1 MPAPHES
8 RAVSSAACPC
18 GGARYAECCEP
29 FISGARLPATCEQL
43 MRSRYT
49 AYTLGKESYLLQT
62 WHPSTRPAQLAL
74 HTQPPRWLGLNVVAT
89 QDGGADATHGVVE
102 FVARY
107 KIGGKA
113 HRLHEVSRF
122 VKEGGRWFY
131 VDGAMSQI

>member
-1 MPAPHES
+1 
-8 RAVSSAACPC
+8 
-18 GGARYAECCEP
+18 
-29 FISGARLPATCEQL
+29 

-74 HTQPPRWLGLNVVAT
+74 HAQPSRWLGLNVVAT

-131 VDGAMSQI
+131 VDGATSQI